1 MTFHPEVVDVID
13 LYVSPQTSNKTKTTG
28 EAYSFVLE
36 QYPSICAE
44 DCVMVGDNPISD
56 IQNAK
61 RKGWKTV
68 LISPYSFPDSVMDS
82 YSYASIT
89 PDLTLVSVSDM
100 YNLL

>member
-1 MTFHPEVVDVID
+1 MTFHPEVADAID

-28 EAYSFVLE
+28 EAYSFVLD
-36 QYPSICAE
+36 QYPSIRAK
-44 DCVMVGDNPISD
+44 DCVMVGDNAISD

-68 LISPYSFPDSVMDS
+68 FISPYAFPGSVMGS
-82 YSYASIT
+82 YSYAGIT

-100 YNLL
+100 FNLL